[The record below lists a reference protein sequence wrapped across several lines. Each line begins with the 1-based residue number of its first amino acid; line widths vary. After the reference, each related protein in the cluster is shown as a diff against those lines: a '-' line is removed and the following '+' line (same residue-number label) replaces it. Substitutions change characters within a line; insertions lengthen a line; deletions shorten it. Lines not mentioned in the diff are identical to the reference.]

1 MQEFSNFSQPQAM
14 TGPFSSNMVSTNQ
27 LQAYHPQNY
36 INMTYD
42 PLAWEHCRRL
52 EAENQ
57 RQRNQLQRIELRES
71 AYRDVYSSQDGYLA
85 PGRSGKWDH
94 FTCFTISRAFL
105 IRPGANCEKEPF
117 YLLYFNRSDIGPL
130 AIKEKDFSKD
140 KIVLTALENHTHSA
154 IRKAPTLSN
163 SVALLRKE
171 IGNQL
176 ETIEVPFQAGW
187 TQHGE
192 QFRFMQFA
200 DKFLSH
206 QKGGVLLPLN
216 YMNDVTSNQA
226 VSSRATELL
235 ATTLSRIKNPTLRG
249 LLCLFI
255 HIAFLYSLLMQLG
268 YRVPLGLFLHCG
280 TARAEEVCTGF
291 FRFYGD
297 DPIPLSL
304 AEPVFTRLLLEK
316 KDQAAVILDRWN
328 SKSASSNANL
338 LEQSISSGS
347 IAHKVSTAA
356 SPLFALPVVIS
367 TVTSQLSCSPLLLT
381 LDVKDSDFDW
391 ESDDLFDLVDTSE
404 YFQAFAHFVGDHIT
418 DLTAAL
424 KAGKIW
430 AMRSFEDLPSTGI
443 DMLAALYGVWA
454 ILVQYFSQ
462 AHIGV
467 DFLDLVPADVFPDNL
482 SQLEEILLKEEGGD
496 DSGDI
501 FLEIVREKVASRELN
516 IFEVKRHRVDKEG
529 DIRFGLL
536 YTAEDIFIPTQT
548 VDQICGVLSFSRP
561 VVINSLKASG
571 LLRGKPVNNTTWLTR
586 MTISDVNNKANH
598 LKGLRIARDD
608 FEVFGEYEL
617 IGG

>member
-1 MQEFSNFSQPQAM
+1 MKEFSTLSQPQTM
-14 TGPFSSNMVSTNQ
+14 MGPLSSTMVSMHHT
-27 LQAYHPQNY
+27 QAYQTQNY
-36 INMTYD
+36 VNVTYD
-42 PLAWEHCRRL
+42 PLAWEHCRKL
-52 EAENQ
+52 EVENQ

-163 SVALLRKE
+163 SLALLRKE
-171 IGNQL
+171 IGNRL

-268 YRVPLGLFLHCG
+268 YRVPLGLYLHCG
-280 TARAEEVCTGF
+280 SARAEEICKGLF
-291 FRFYGD
+291 KLYGD

-304 AEPVFTRLLLEK
+304 AEQLFARLLLEK

-328 SKSASSNANL
+328 SKSASPNADL
-338 LEQSISSGS
+338 LEQSISSGG
-347 IAHKVSTAA
+347 IAPKGSATA

-404 YFQAFAHFVGDHIT
+404 HFQAFAHFVGDHIT

-454 ILVQYFSQ
+454 ILVQYFGQ
-462 AHIGV
+462 AHITV
-467 DFLDLVPADVFPDNL
+467 DFLDLVPADVFPNNF

-496 DSGDI
+496 DSGEI
-501 FLEIVREKVASRELN
+501 FLEIVREKVAAKELCV
-516 IFEVKRHRVDKEG
+516 FEVKRHRVAEVGNLKS
-529 DIRFGLL
+529 GLL
-536 YTAEDIFIPTQT
+536 YTAEDIFIPSQT
-548 VDQICGVLSFSRP
+548 VDQICRVLSVSRP
-561 VVINSLKASG
+561 VVVNSLKRAG
-571 LLRGKPVNNTTWLTR
+571 LLRGKRTNSTTWLTKMR
-586 MTISDVNNKANH
+586 VFDGNDSLNN
-598 LKGLRIARDD
+598 LYGYRIARED
-608 FEVFGEYEL
+608 FEVFGEFEL
-617 IGG
+617 LGG

>member
-1 MQEFSNFSQPQAM
+1 MEEFSNFSQPQAVM
-14 TGPFSSNMVSTNQ
+14 GPLSSTMVSTNQ

-36 INMTYD
+36 VNVTYD
-42 PLAWEHCRRL
+42 PLAWEHCRKL
-52 EAENQ
+52 EVENQ
-57 RQRNQLQRIELRES
+57 RQRNQLQLIELKEN
-71 AYRDVYSSQDGYLA
+71 AYRDVYSTQDGYMA
-85 PGRSGKWDH
+85 PGRSGKWGH
-94 FTCFTISRAFL
+94 FTGFTFSHAFL
-105 IRPGANCEKEPF
+105 IRPGVNCEKEPF
-117 YLLYFNRSDIGPL
+117 YLLYFNRSDLGPL
-130 AIKEKDFSKD
+130 AIPEKDFGND
-140 KIVLTALENHTHSA
+140 KKVLTALENHSHTA

-171 IGNQL
+171 IGKLLQ
-176 ETIEVPFQAGW
+176 TIEVPFQAGW
-187 TQHGE
+187 TQNGE

-206 QKGGVLLPLN
+206 QKGGMLLPLN

-235 ATTLSRIKNPTLRG
+235 ATTLSRIKNPALRG

-268 YRVPLGLFLHCG
+268 YRVPLGLCLHCG
-280 TARAEEVCTGF
+280 SARAEEICKVLF
-291 FRFYGD
+291 KLYGD

-304 AEPVFTRLLLEK
+304 AEPVFARLLLEK
-316 KDQAAVILDRWN
+316 KDQAAVILDCWN
-328 SKSASSNANL
+328 SKSASPNANL

-347 IAHKVSTAA
+347 IAHKGSTAA

-367 TVTSQLSCSPLLLT
+367 TVTSQLSCSPLILT

-391 ESDDLFDLVDTSE
+391 ESDELFDLVDTSE
-404 YFQAFAHFVGDHIT
+404 HFQAFAHFVGDHIT

-467 DFLDLVPADVFPDNL
+467 DFLDLIPADVFPDNL

-516 IFEVKRHRVDKEG
+516 IFEVKRHRVAKEG

-548 VDQICGVLSFSRP
+548 VDQICCVLSFSRP

-586 MTISDVNNKANH
+586 MTISDINNKVNH